1 MLLLLLLLLSLI
13 ENIFPSKPTMKIA
26 VIMIL
31 ALLSCVQAAPV
42 SHPYLVI
49 FNTN

>member
-13 ENIFPSKPTMKIA
+13 ENIFPSKPTMNIA
-26 VIMIL
+26 VIVIL
-31 ALLSCVQAAPV
+31 ALLSCVQTAPV